1 MKVIR
6 SWTLRLQARETNEG
20 CRLLRKANSSL
31 LNYFTAKKD
40 WFKIF
45 LSSLYCKK
53 SIKISENLVYSKRT
67 KPVEPSVGS
76 QLIESKNMESTQ
88 FKCVEFCNTNKNCD
102 WLIAEEIQSG
112 GERYSTC
119 KISLERYL
127 ELIIEVLL
135 LFDIELYQL
144 ILHLSRNTLVK
155 FILDAIFINLWKTKR
170 LYTHTDGIEDD
181 QSNNISLKP
190 IFQKSKKNWPKKDLL
205 FMWTNAMIR

>member
-1 MKVIR
+1 
-6 SWTLRLQARETNEG
+6 
-20 CRLLRKANSSL
+20 
-31 LNYFTAKKD
+31 
-40 WFKIF
+40 
-45 LSSLYCKK
+45 
-53 SIKISENLVYSKRT
+53 
-67 KPVEPSVGS
+67 
-76 QLIESKNMESTQ
+76 MESTQ

-190 IFQKSKKNWPKKDLL
+190 IFQKSKKN
-205 FMWTNAMIR
+205 